1 MRETT
6 ILAVAAL
13 AVLALGHPVA
23 VAVAQTGADGGSGQA
38 AGAAPTPVAPVQP
51 GPAATPPPPEA
62 AAGDRYRSYAAVAS
76 EGFRGSVAGGYSVEQ
91 LMGRDVVGPDGGEI
105 AEVADLLVEADERV
119 RKVIVDVG
127 GFLGIGAKPVVLDIA
142 QLSRRG
148 DSEDL
153 HTSMT
158 REQLEALPRYERSA
172 DGYYVQDRGG

>member
-6 ILAVAAL
+6 ILAAAAAL
-13 AVLALGHPVA
+13 VVLTALGQPAVVVAQSTA
-23 VAVAQTGADGGSGQA
+23 VA
-38 AGAAPTPVAPVQP
+38 
-51 GPAATPPPPEA
+51 PAATAPATASTTEA
-62 AAGDRYRSYAAVAS
+62 TADVAGDRYRSYAAVAS

-91 LMGRDVVGPDGGEI
+91 LMGRDVVGPDGDEI
-105 AEVADLLVEADERV
+105 AEVADLLVETDDRI

-148 DSEDL
+148 DSQDL

-158 REQLEALPRYERSA
+158 REQLEALPSYERGA
-172 DGYYVQDRGG
+172 DGYYVRGKGN

>member
-6 ILAVAAL
+6 ILAAAL
-13 AVLALGHPVA
+13 AVLALGQPAA
-23 VAVAQTGADGGSGQA
+23 VAVAQTGADGGPGQA
-38 AGAAPTPVAPVQP
+38 AGAAPTP
-51 GPAATPPPPEA
+51 AATAQPAPATTPPTEA
-62 AAGDRYRSYAAVAS
+62 VAGDRYRSYAAVTA

-91 LMGRDVVGPDGGEI
+91 LMGKDVVGPDGGEI
-105 AEVADLLVEADERV
+105 AEVADLLVEADGRV

-158 REQLEALPRYERSA
+158 REQLEALPRYERGA
-172 DGYYVQDRGG
+172 DGYYDRRD